1 MWRLP
6 CCRDHGAEPSSE
18 PEPASKPGSGS
29 GLDAESGSA
38 VVEFVLVTMIALVFT
53 LAAAQLA
60 LFLFERNVLIGSLAE
75 GARVGA
81 AAGRTVGDGQSR
93 AAELLSQSV
102 GGLVASSVTITGQSS
117 GGLVVLHAAG
127 TLPSFLPFVPG
138 LPVRLTASMHKE
150 ELL

>member
-1 MWRLP
+1 MLTMLRRL
-6 CCRDHGAEPSSE
+6 GAESA
-18 PEPASKPGSGS
+18 PEPGPEPGPESGP
-29 GLDAESGSA
+29 ESGSA
-38 VVEFVLVTMIALVFT
+38 VVEFVLVMVIALVFT
-53 LAAAQLA
+53 LAVVQLA